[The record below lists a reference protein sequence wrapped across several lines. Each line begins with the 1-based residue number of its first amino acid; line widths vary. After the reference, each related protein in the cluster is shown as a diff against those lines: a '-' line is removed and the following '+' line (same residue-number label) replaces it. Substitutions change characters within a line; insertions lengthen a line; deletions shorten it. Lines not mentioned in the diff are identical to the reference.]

1 MLNRKSAKSLPALL
15 TLSFIAFIILSV
27 SSMDGHAQTLMMKGV
42 TCVDVS
48 IKKKPGGQL
57 MTYTTDSQGDFSLG
71 NLTAGTY
78 TLGFA
83 PAAPASS
90 ANVKSFYESRSN
102 TIRYGIVVDGA
113 VTSPVVTI
121 IDFRQ
126 NLALNART
134 MAFEPLNEITI
145 VVTGEGVVKGK
156 VLSLT
161 IDEPGVK

>member
-15 TLSFIAFIILSV
+15 TLSFLAFIILSV

-42 TCVDVS
+42 TSVDVS

-57 MTYTTDSQGDFSLG
+57 MTYTTDSEGNFSLG

-78 TLGFA
+78 TLTFA
-83 PAAPASS
+83 PAQTALS
-90 ANVKSFYESRSN
+90 ANAKTYYESRSN
-102 TIRYGIVVDGA
+102 TNRYGIVVDGA

-126 NLALNART
+126 NLALNVRT